1 MDKEHHKLVNNMGFI
16 HNAGMRPNA
25 LPRIRWKNIYFVHL
39 TKYTYEKTTTVNFG
53 HVGMIPT
60 HDLQTAA
67 CSSQNNNKCG
77 DQPNALILKIF

>member
-1 MDKEHHKLVNNMGFI
+1 MGFI

-60 HDLQTAA
+60 HDPSDSRLHFTEQQQMRGST
-67 CSSQNNNKCG
+67 QRTYF
-77 DQPNALILKIF
+77 KIFLRMRG